1 MKSKII
7 RGRGFRG
14 VLDYILNAEKKPA
27 LIGGTMSGEKPRDL
41 AVEFSLTRRLRPD
54 IEKPVWHSSLALPAG
69 ERLDS
74 ARWDEIAWDYL
85 EGLGMDPDRHQWVA
99 VRHSDTEHDHVHIIA
114 SRIGL
119 DGSLYLGRNEHLKAT
134 RLTQALEKKHGLT
147 LTRGPE
153 LDKDGL
159 TVMPDKR
166 KPTGAEIQ
174 MGARTGEEPPRIAL
188 QRIIDQVLAGGPI
201 SAPAFVERLAEV
213 GVTARANVVSTGRMN
228 GFGFELGG
236 IYFKGSQLGDSYKWK
251 GLQKRGVTYE
261 QDRDSDELRRQIRAR
276 DTENRGDADATRD
289 GSGNAIGRENG
300 PGSVRQ
306 SDGGATAEPRRDVR
320 SGGGGGDP
328 DHRAEDGNNQRSDG
342 ANQGRGRGDG
352 KAAAGAGGDSRP
364 AESRGHGEGRGIEA
378 PVVGAGAHV
387 DAGGDDRRRDRHDS
401 RGIRDAAVD
410 ASGSA
415 RAGGVAGGLATR
427 DRARARVD
435 EVDRVAAKAID
446 PTGYLES
453 QGYTVERDGQGGR
466 HMSVKDGKEEV
477 FRLTWRDNRWLW
489 TPKIP
494 MKGRGGDTISLVRE
508 IEGCGYADAVYRLIG
523 EPGVAPK
530 PRPSRPI
537 PPRRPPYLAP
547 ATAGDRE
554 AGRAY
559 LRGRGIS
566 AEVLDAAEASGMLAY
581 APGEVLFVG
590 RDGEGTAQAIY
601 RRSTTPAGTKG
612 KRDRYG
618 TDKSFPPILPGDPA
632 RVLIVEG
639 GVDALA
645 AHELAARKHEQPPTV
660 IVSGG
665 AVVLK
670 CFDRPEVQ
678 GMLKRAER
686 ITVAFDHE
694 KDPETQGKA
703 DAGHMRQIDRLAEIT
718 GRQVQRWDPPKGVK
732 DLAEWIENKRRNG
745 RGGIER

>member
-1 MKSKII
+1 M
-7 RGRGFRG
+7 
-14 VLDYILNAEKKPA
+14 
-27 LIGGTMSGEKPRDL
+27 
-41 AVEFSLTRRLRPD
+41 
-54 IEKPVWHSSLALPAG
+54 
-69 ERLDS
+69 
-74 ARWDEIAWDYL
+74 
-85 EGLGMDPDRHQWVA
+85 
-99 VRHSDTEHDHVHIIA
+99 
-114 SRIGL
+114 
-119 DGSLYLGRNEHLKAT
+119 
-134 RLTQALEKKHGLT
+134 
-147 LTRGPE
+147 
-153 LDKDGL
+153 
-159 TVMPDKR
+159 
-166 KPTGAEIQ
+166 
-174 MGARTGEEPPRIAL
+174 
-188 QRIIDQVLAGGPI
+188 
-201 SAPAFVERLAEV
+201 
-213 GVTARANVVSTGRMN
+213 
-228 GFGFELGG
+228 
-236 IYFKGSQLGDSYKWK
+236 
-251 GLQKRGVTYE
+251 
-261 QDRDSDELRRQIRAR
+261 
-276 DTENRGDADATRD
+276 
-289 GSGNAIGRENG
+289 
-300 PGSVRQ
+300 SVR
-306 SDGGATAEPRRDVR
+306 
-320 SGGGGGDP
+320 
-328 DHRAEDGNNQRSDG
+328 
-342 ANQGRGRGDG
+342 
-352 KAAAGAGGDSRP
+352 
-364 AESRGHGEGRGIEA
+364 
-378 PVVGAGAHV
+378 
-387 DAGGDDRRRDRHDS
+387 
-401 RGIRDAAVD
+401 
-410 ASGSA
+410 
-415 RAGGVAGGLATR
+415 
-427 DRARARVD
+427 
-435 EVDRVAAKAID
+435 
-446 PTGYLES
+446 
-453 QGYTVERDGQGGR
+453 
-466 HMSVKDGKEEV
+466 DGKEEV
-477 FRLTWRDNRWLW
+477 FRLTWRDDRWLW
-489 TPKIP
+489 TPKVP

-508 IEGCGYADAVYRLIG
+508 IEGCGYAEAVYRLIG
-523 EPGVAPK
+523 APGAALA
-530 PRPSRPI
+530 PRPARPI